1 MKPIKLT
8 IEGINSF
15 DEMQS
20 VDFLSLGADNI
31 FCISGVTGSGKT
43 TILDCI
49 LLALYGRNGERG
61 DKLVDYIN
69 LRREWGKV
77 VFTFEEGGE
86 EYSCERL
93 IHRKEGKCKNLVY
106 KNGEAVCDGKAA
118 TDYIQELIG
127 LSVDEFTNV
136 VVLQQGQFARFLK
149 SSKKYRRGVIEKL
162 FNLRRFNGI
171 YGKISAK
178 AAEYQAR
185 AAATEKAVE
194 GMTVTEDGVKA
205 REAELETSK
214 REYNDALAA
223 AEKAKK
229 SALAVQKA
237 REEYVRNEQIKADV
251 EKKKSALE
259 ALDGSERRRIIA
271 ERELIDAEREFEK
284 TEKGRD
290 VLVSKKVLLGEEVN
304 AFSEIEREERDIAEL
319 KKKFGEHESAMR
331 ALEGETKA
339 LEKKF
344 NERSSAIKS
353 EAEACGLS
361 GEDIRSFAIKKAQE
375 IGTEIRLHEER
386 VKQIADKKSECE
398 KKEREERTQFEAH
411 TAALAAHNEL
421 SERVKIAIER
431 AKEAR
436 AEYERETAADAAALL
451 RSGLKAGDA
460 CPICGHMIE
469 KTYGG
474 EERATRAADLLK
486 EATEL
491 EKAAESARENL
502 AASTAHVSASA
513 EKLASAKKAAESE
526 RKRLSEL
533 ENGFGTFDAAKA
545 AKEAERLNDLERS
558 CAELERIEGV
568 LNKSK
573 ARLDVEI
580 AASSERGKSL
590 ALREQALEKRKSAL
604 SPDAR
609 SAKSELEKIENALLE
624 MDKNKNEFR
633 RRREVYEANAL
644 KLKEQRASLKVEIKS
659 LESQLKA
666 LTEVSEEETAKAV
679 SAAEL
684 AEAEERRLLSLC
696 SAEASGVERDK
707 KELERLCGLVREC
720 ESARN
725 EQKRYE
731 GLAKLFKSDAF
742 MEFVAA
748 EYVKEF
754 TLAASDILSELTGGK
769 YRMDYDEGLGEF
781 FVTDFLSG
789 NARRGVKTLSGG
801 ETFLASLALAIAISG
816 SLSKQRNYEFFFID
830 EGFGTLSP
838 DAIDTV
844 VAALETLSRDTLVGI
859 ITHRSELIERI
870 PMVARVEP
878 ATESEGSKIVW

>member
-20 VDFLSLGADNI
+20 VDFVSLGADNI

-69 LRREWGKV
+69 LRRDWGRI
-77 VFTFEEGGE
+77 VFTFDENGE

-93 IHRKEGKCKNLVY
+93 IHRKESKCKNLVY
-106 KNGEAVCDGKAA
+106 KNGEAICDGKAA

-178 AAEYQAR
+178 ATEQQAR
-185 AAATEKAVE
+185 VAAIEKAAE
-194 GMTVTEDGVKA
+194 GMTVTDESVKA
-205 REAELETSK
+205 GTVALEKLKRDYKEAFCSL
-214 REYNDALAA
+214 
-223 AEKAKK
+223 EKAKK
-229 SALAVQKA
+229 TAISVQKA

-251 EKKKSALE
+251 EKKKTSLA
-259 ALDGSERRRIIA
+259 ALDGSEQRRIIV
-271 ERELIDAEREFEK
+271 ERELIADEREFEK
-284 TEKGRD
+284 REKERD
-290 VLVSKKVLLGEEVN
+290 RLVSKKVLLGEAVN

-319 KKKFGEHESAMR
+319 QKAFDEHKTIVL
-331 ALEGETKA
+331 ALEGETKK
-339 LEKKF
+339 LEAER
-344 NERSSAIKS
+344 NERALTVKS
-353 EAEACGLS
+353 EAEECGIPS
-361 GEDIRSFAIKKAQE
+361 GDVKTLAIKKAQKVVA
-375 IGTEIRLHEER
+375 EIRLYEQKT
-386 VKQIADKKSECE
+386 KQIAEQ
-398 KKEREERTQFEAH
+398 ERECKRKESDEETQLKAYK
-411 TAALAAHNEL
+411 AALAAHNEL
-421 SERVKIAIER
+421 SERVKITIER
-431 AKEAR
+431 AKKAR
-436 AEYERETAADAAALL
+436 VEYEKEIAADAAALL
-451 RSGLKAGDA
+451 IAGLKEGDV
-460 CPICGHMIE
+460 CPVCGHTIDE
-469 KTYGG
+469 ARGCIARET
-474 EERATRAADLLK
+474 RATELSK
-486 EATEL
+486 ELTEL
-491 EKAAESARENL
+491 EKTAEAERERLASSA
-502 AASTAHVSASA
+502 TFVSASS
-513 EKLASAKKAAESE
+513 EKLSAAKKATEAE
-526 RKRLSEL
+526 RKRLLDMTAEI
-533 ENGFGTFDAAKA
+533 GDFDAVA
-545 AKEAERLNDLERS
+545 AKNEVERFNALERS
-558 CAELERIEGV
+558 CAELEQIEDAF
-568 LNKSK
+568 NKSK
-573 ARLDVEI
+573 AKSDVET
-580 AASSERGKSL
+580 AANAEREKSL
-590 ALREQALEKRKSAL
+590 LSRLQALCKRKSAL
-604 SPDAR
+604 SSDAET
-609 SAKSELEKIENALLE
+609 AKNELKEIEKILLGMNQKKE
-624 MDKNKNEFR
+624 ELR
-633 RRREVYEANAL
+633 RRRETYEENAL
-644 KLKEQRASLKVEIKS
+644 KLKEQRASLEAEIKS
-659 LESQLKA
+659 LESQLKEPEA
-666 LTEVSEEETAKAV
+666 VSEQEVARV
-679 SAAEL
+679 LSL
-684 AEAEERRLLSLC
+684 AEIAETEERRLLALC
-696 SAEASGVERDK
+696 SAEESGLARDK
-707 KELERLCGLVREC
+707 EELERFGKLMREC
-720 ESARN
+720 ESAKN

-731 GLAKLFKSDAF
+731 ELAKLFKADAF

-754 TLAASDILSELTGGK
+754 TLSASDTLSELTGGK

-830 EGFGTLSP
+830 EGFGTLSS

-844 VAALETLSRDTLVGI
+844 VAALERLSRDTLVGV